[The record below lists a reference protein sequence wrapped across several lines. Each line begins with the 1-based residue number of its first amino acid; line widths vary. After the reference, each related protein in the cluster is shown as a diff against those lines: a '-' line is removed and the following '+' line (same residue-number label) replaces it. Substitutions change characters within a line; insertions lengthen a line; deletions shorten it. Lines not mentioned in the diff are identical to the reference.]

1 MWICLFICTLYNNHG
16 AFQNMYY
23 EIFIICMYYLTV
35 WVRSGSS
42 LCNKWATLQYFLCK
56 YLPFR
61 NKLAQRYSI
70 LTVFWRAAIREWA
83 QSFFFLEKEKS
94 IFFALQIFRNAPVHW
109 LELQRKKKKHVTTL
123 SSDQIFSLAKERADL
138 ACGFVYFS
146 VRQFT
151 KASGCFTSFCWKSWL
166 TTEQ

>member
-70 LTVFWRAAIREWA
+70 LTVFWRAAIREWT
-83 QSFFFLEKEKS
+83 QSFFF
-94 IFFALQIFRNAPVHW
+94 FRERKIDFLCASNLSKCTCPLVGIT
-109 LELQRKKKKHVTTL
+109 EKKKKHVTTL